1 MPSWSVALVAATSLH
16 AGFQLTVTLLVYPAL
31 ARVAPEAFVE
41 AHGRHSR
48 AIVPLVGLVYAVVV
62 GTALGAVVTDPGSVL
77 AWLTAVASAGAL
89 LVTALRAAPLHGRLG
104 RLGRQG
110 PEPGLLRSLLAADRL
125 RTLLALVAAVAA
137 VAAAGHA
144 LAP

>member
-31 ARVAPEAFVE
+31 ARVAPAGFAD

-48 AIVPLVGLVYAVVV
+48 AIVPLVGLVYAAVVV
-62 GTALGAVVTDPGSVL
+62 TALGVVVTDPRSVL
-77 AWLTAVASAGAL
+77 GWTAAVTSAGAL

-104 RLGRQG
+104 RQG
-110 PEPGLLRSLLAADRL
+110 PEP
-125 RTLLALVAAVAA
+125 ALVAALLRADRVRTACAVLAVLAA
-137 VAAAGHA
+137 VAHA
-144 LAP
+144 LRP

>member
-48 AIVPLVGLVYAVVV
+48 AIVPLVGLVDAVVV
-62 GTALGAVVTDPGSVL
+62 GTALGAVVTDTGSVL

-89 LVTALRAAPLHGRLG
+89 LVTALRAAPLHGRLGRLG

-137 VAAAGHA
+137 AGHA